1 MRKIIYPEDI
11 RKFKMAYL
19 KDVFGSDLPK
29 IQSKWNSL
37 RNSNNILQANFPK
50 SISKLL
56 IADYSILVKY
66 YITYIRFFDSLE
78 ALKESLVDIF
88 KYSKYQ
94 PKIAE
99 FFMRMAGELNITTC
113 YYCESAFIN
122 VYEAD
127 NVEKECLAKLNSY
140 TFDKLKKRLNTSS
153 DANTHAIITGRP
165 YLTVKDFNDKWHSL
179 PRTKKHIDKFKS
191 IFNLNPQRNHFDID
205 HALDKGSC
213 PVIALSVMNF
223 VPCCQVCNEKLKRSL
238 VLGDYLLNKPKRH
251 LSPSS
256 PSYDFENQVRLRFEP
271 SNPAD
276 EIPSTLDPA
285 YALDNPDKYVLRFEC
300 IDSSYESIVEIFRL
314 RERYE
319 FHKRE
324 GLYWLQMKA
333 KYNDSC
339 IQLIADSLSDPWFT
353 AAKIH
358 EDIFR
363 EDYDD
368 KRHPCFKKF
377 KRDILKGPK

>member
-99 FFMRMAGELNITTC
+99 FFMRMTGELNITTC

-363 EDYDD
+363 EDSDD

>member
-78 ALKESLVDIF
+78 TLKESLVDIF

-140 TFDKLKKRLNTSS
+140 TFDKLKKRLKTSS
-153 DANTHAIITGRP
+153 DATTHAIITGRP

-179 PRTKKHIDKFKS
+179 PRTKKNIDKFES
-191 IFNLNPQRNHFDID
+191 IFNLKPQRNHFDID

>member
-113 YYCESAFIN
+113 YYCESAFIK

-165 YLTVKDFNDKWHSL
+165 YLTVKDFDDKWHSL